1 MTNITTTPK
10 ITTEFAHC
18 EYLINFDHH
27 FQSRTR
33 APLRKTAAERIALK
47 RAESEGLARKNTVT
61 SAIVFF
67 NALTTLRDLTES
79 H

>member
-10 ITTEFAHC
+10 ITTEFAHR

-61 SAIVFF
+61 VFF
-67 NALTTLRDLTES
+67 NALTTIRDLTES

>member
-1 MTNITTTPK
+1 MANITTTSK

-18 EYLINFDHH
+18 EYLINSDHH

-33 APLRKTAAERIALK
+33 NLVRKTNAERIALT

-61 SAIVFF
+61 SVIAFF
-67 NALTTLRDLTES
+67 
-79 H
+79 